1 MRRRLI
7 HGGLRENES
16 MKKRPSGVVLSVVAG
31 ARPNFVKV
39 APLLRAFD
47 ARWPGRV
54 QFVNTGQ
61 HYDDAMSL
69 AFFRDLGIR
78 KPDVDLGVGSG
89 SHAEQTAK
97 LLVGLEQTFSA
108 SKPARV
114 VVVGDVNSTMAAALV
129 AGKLQ
134 IPVDHVE
141 AGLRSFDR
149 GMPEEINRLVTD
161 AISDRLFASEPS
173 GVRHL
178 IKEGHNPRKVHLVG
192 NVMIDSLVH
201 ALPQASARR
210 TFARF
215 DLAAKGYGVVTLHRP
230 SNVDEPTGLRRVMV
244 ELKKIARET
253 PLLFPVH
260 PRTAARI
267 EALGIKGSPHLR
279 LIEPL
284 GYLDF
289 LSLLQGARFVITDSG
304 GVQEET
310 TFLRVP
316 CLTLRTTTER
326 PVTVTE
332 GSNRLVGDDPRT
344 LLPLV
349 RKIGTGFKPRS
360 TRPRFWDGR
369 AAERVAKIIAS
380 LV

>member
-1 MRRRLI
+1 MPKL
-7 HGGLRENES
+7 
-16 MKKRPSGVVLSVVAG
+16 PSAPLLSIVAG

-47 ARWPGRV
+47 RRWPGRV
-54 QFVNTGQ
+54 QFINTGQ

-78 KPDVDLGVGSG
+78 PPDVNLGVGSG
-89 SHAEQTAK
+89 SHGEQTAR
-97 LLVGLEQTFSA
+97 LLVGLEEA
-108 SKPARV
+108 LGAARPRRV
-114 VVVGDVNSTMAAALV
+114 IVVGDVNSTMAAALV
-129 AGKLQ
+129 AAKLQ

-149 GMPEEINRLVTD
+149 DMPEEINRLVTD
-161 AISDRLFASEPS
+161 AIADHLFASEPS

-178 IKEGHNPRKVHLVG
+178 LSEGHSAKRVHMVG

-201 ALPQASARR
+201 ALPDASSRRAYLQFGLARDG
-210 TFARF
+210 F
-215 DLAAKGYGVVTLHRP
+215 GVVTLHRP
-230 SNVDEPTGLRRVMV
+230 SNVDSAQGLKRVMR
-244 ELKKIARET
+244 ELKRIARET

-260 PRTAARI
+260 PRTAARMT
-267 EALGIKGSPHLR
+267 ALGISSSPQL
-279 LIEPL
+279 LMVPPM

-289 LSLLQGARFVITDSG
+289 LSVLTGARFAITDSG

-310 TFLRVP
+310 TYLGVP

-326 PVTVTE
+326 PVTVSE
-332 GSNRLVGDDPRT
+332 GSNTLVGDDPKA

-349 RKIGTGFKPRS
+349 LRLGKRRTAGIR
-360 TRPRFWDGR
+360 RPRLWDGR
-369 AAERVAKIIAS
+369 AAERVAKILAS
-380 LV
+380 KLPRGTRA